1 MRLLPQIRSM
11 SIFSRHIKDFSLE
24 TPPFS
29 VIQPVLTT
37 SYERQKLSSEFH
49 QNNVKSE
56 NIPSYVFGEDENPPK
71 NEQPIIYSDTEI
83 AAISEASSIAAH
95 CVRMSRDILQPGTTT
110 SNLNDILHEEIIS
123 KYVIL

>member
-11 SIFSRHIKDFSLE
+11 SVFSRHIKDFSLE

-29 VIQPVLTT
+29 LIQPVLST
-37 SYERQKLSSEFH
+37 SYERQKLSSEMH

-71 NEQPIIYSDTEI
+71 NECIIYSDIEI

-110 SNLNDILHEEIIS
+110 LNLNDILHEEIIS